1 MKKNVMIVYCGV
13 MIALMAITANI
24 GAFIMIGPIPLTLQ
38 SGMAVLSGI
47 LLGPFYGTLAIIG
60 YLLLGLFGIPVFAGF
75 MSAQAFFLPTAGF
88 LLTFPVAAL
97 ISGLLTKRS
106 IGSSR
111 IAIAAMSAMLIHYIL
126 GTMYLYGYL
135 QLIAGDTISII
146 GASAMMAPFFVKDL
160 IVTVVMVM
168 LSVRLLRTPA
178 FEFRKKE
185 TSNHS
190 SEKKERNH
198 VSM

>member
-1 MKKNVMIVYCGV
+1 MKKNVMIVYSGV

-47 LLGPFYGTLAIIG
+47 LLGPLYGTLAIIG

-88 LLTFPVAAL
+88 LLSFPIAAL
-97 ISGLLTKRS
+97 ISGTLTAKS
-106 IGSSR
+106 IDSPR
-111 IAIAAMSAMLIHYIL
+111 IAIAAMSAMLIHYIV
-126 GTMYLYGYL
+126 GTFYLFGYL
-135 QLIAGDTISII
+135 NLIAEDTVSLT
-146 GASAMMAPFFVKDL
+146 GASIMMTPFFVKDI
-160 IVTVVMVM
+160 IVTVVMTM

-178 FEFRKKE
+178 FSFRKKE
-185 TSNHS
+185 AFNYASNEREVKHQS
-190 SEKKERNH
+190 S
-198 VSM
+198 